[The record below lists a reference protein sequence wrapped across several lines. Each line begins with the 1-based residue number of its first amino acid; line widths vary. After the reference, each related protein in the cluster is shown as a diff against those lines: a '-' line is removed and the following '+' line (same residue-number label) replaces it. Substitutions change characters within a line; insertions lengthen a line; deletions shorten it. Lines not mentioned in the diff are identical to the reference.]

1 MPCGNPRGIF
11 LPEPSAGEFLPFR
24 SGMLYVA
31 MRPPVHSSR
40 GGAQG
45 GNIMTRFG
53 AAAISAS
60 IAVAAAGQ
68 AFAADA
74 TSEIETAQ
82 ASWEAAFE
90 AGDGAAA
97 AAAVFTEDARLLPPD
112 GPVVEGREAIGKFW
126 QGLMDAGV
134 HSLDLGLIAVEINGD
149 TMIETGTWAV
159 KAPSDQGE
167 VDAAGKAL
175 VVWKKGDDGA
185 WRMSQ
190 DMWNNGS

>member
-1 MPCGNPRGIF
+1 MKAIF
-11 LPEPSAGEFLPFR
+11 R
-24 SGMLYVA
+24 
-31 MRPPVHSSR
+31 
-40 GGAQG
+40 
-45 GNIMTRFG
+45 
-53 AAAISAS
+53 AAAISVS

-68 AFAADA
+68 ALADD
-74 TSEIETAQ
+74 TGEIEAAQ
-82 ASWEAAFE
+82 AAWEAAFN

-97 AAAVFTEDARLLPPD
+97 AAAMFTEDARLLPPD
-112 GPVVEGREAIGKFW
+112 SPVVEGREAIGKFW

-134 HSLDLGLIAVEINGD
+134 HSLDLGLIAVEVNGD

-175 VVWKKGDDGA
+175 VVWKKGDDGV